1 MLPSL
6 LAQSRS
12 RAINL
17 PDWFF
22 IVGFIAFAFAIG
34 GLIWYVDHARRKAL
48 YALLRSLGFEVRDKS
63 AAFVPADHTEIL
75 GNPLLIYAR
84 NKAAWSAI
92 GQFNGKF
99 IRLIEYRYTTG
110 GGKSQTTHVHLIATT
125 DLPLDIP
132 EFTIERKRW
141 LMGHRPQYKGVPLP
155 SANPALAGAFTC
167 YSPAPSVAGAII
179 TPQLGAILQS
189 WDKTRWLRLGD
200 GVLAIGIRKRA
211 SVQELPR
218 LLEDL
223 DRCFE
228 ALLTPLMSEALR
240 ANPAD
245 VPAIRT
251 STTPVNDPEQVLRTR

>member
-1 MLPSL
+1 MLAIL
-6 LAQSRS
+6 LAQSRARS
-12 RAINL
+12 TSF
-17 PDWFF
+17 PDWLF
-22 IVGFIAFAFAIG
+22 IVGFIALAFGIG
-34 GLIWYVDHARRKAL
+34 ALIWYADYARRKAL
-48 YALLRSLGFEVRDKS
+48 YALLRSLGFEVQDKS

-110 GGKSQTTHVHLIATT
+110 AGKSQTTHVHLIATT
-125 DLPLDIP
+125 DLPLDVP

-141 LMGHRPQYKGVPLP
+141 LMGHRPQFKGVPLP
-155 SANPALAGAFTC
+155 SANPALAGTLTC
-167 YSPAPSVAGAII
+167 YSPAPSVAGALI

-189 WDKTRWLRLGD
+189 WDKNRWLRLGD
-200 GVLAIGIRKRA
+200 GVLAVGLRKRA
-211 SVQELPR
+211 SIKELPR

-228 ALLTPLMSEALR
+228 ALLPPSMSEALR
-240 ANPAD
+240 ANPAE
-245 VPAIRT
+245 VPPIRPSAPSVT
-251 STTPVNDPEQVLRTR
+251 DPEHVLRPR